1 MTKKILV
8 ALSLAAL
15 AGAPAFAATF
25 DEVDADKDGKI
36 SAEEAK
42 AAGIDMST
50 ADANQ
55 DGYLDQAEFYAVAGA
70 QPEGGKK
77 E

>member
-25 DEVDADKDGKI
+25 DEVDADKDGVI
-36 SAEEAK
+36 SAEEAA
-42 AAGIDMST
+42 AAGIDLTT

-55 DGYLDQAEFYAVAGA
+55 DGSLDQAEFDAAMGA
-70 QPEGGKK
+70 KQE
-77 E
+77 

>member
-1 MTKKILV
+1 MSKKILV

-25 DEVDADKDGKI
+25 DEVDADQDGMI
-36 SAEEAK
+36 SVEEAD
-42 AAGIDMST
+42 AAGIDLTT

-55 DGYLDQAEFYAVAGA
+55 DGSLDAAEFDAAM
-70 QPEGGKK
+70 GG
-77 E
+77 ETQ

>member
-1 MTKKILV
+1 MSKKILV

-25 DEVDADKDGKI
+25 DEVDADKDGMI
-36 SAEEAK
+36 SAEEAQ
-42 AAGIDMST
+42 AAGIDVTT

-55 DGYLDQAEFYAVAGA
+55 DGSLDQAEFDAAM
-70 QPEGGKK
+70 GG
-77 E
+77 ETQ